1 MLTSECKRR
10 DEMSPNTAE
19 KNGGNIV
26 KCTVRAEKIDESP
39 GAWRV
44 LKFSRERRALEFI
57 EPVSDLP
64 SQRPINGGGSG
75 TPQRFSPDAPLDF
88 VDMPSVLYEAIY
100 FAQYL

>member
-26 KCTVRAEKIDESP
+26 KCTVRAEKIDKSP

-44 LKFSRERRALEFI
+44 LKFSRERRA
-57 EPVSDLP
+57 
-64 SQRPINGGGSG
+64 
-75 TPQRFSPDAPLDF
+75 SPNK
-88 VDMPSVLYEAIY
+88 
-100 FAQYL
+100 